1 MGDEVSPL
9 RNRRSVKKHDSVK
22 LRSRQLQS
30 GCEKV
35 NRTLQSLC
43 GFAPRKRF
51 LFSGIFLKRFRD
63 RFRSVLMPRPV
74 VNSARRI
81 FICEFQSLET
91 LESAVKTMMLK
102 KLLNRIPWLGVLS
115 LIAGWVAWTLIARF
129 SGLPRFILPSPSDV
143 WTSFVKSILSGK
155 LLYHTAITLTE
166 VLLGMLAGVTF
177 ATVVGYALAK
187 SRALE
192 KILSPYLVASQAIP
206 IVAIAPLLVIW
217 LGGGIL
223 SKVLICALIVF
234 FPVLVNTV
242 VGIRAV
248 PMALYDLMRSNRATR
263 WQILLKLEV
272 PASLPILLGGLRV
285 GATLSVI
292 GAIVGELVN
301 AKEGLGYLLQLG
313 DFQYDT
319 SMVYV
324 AVFMLI
330 VLALG
335 LYGVVAWMERK
346 LLRWQETFQRSNV

>member
-1 MGDEVSPL
+1 VS
-9 RNRRSVKKHDSVK
+9 
-22 LRSRQLQS
+22 
-30 GCEKV
+30 
-35 NRTLQSLC
+35 
-43 GFAPRKRF
+43 
-51 LFSGIFLKRFRD
+51 
-63 RFRSVLMPRPV
+63 
-74 VNSARRI
+74 
-81 FICEFQSLET
+81 
-91 LESAVKTMMLK
+91 
-102 KLLNRIPWLGVLS
+102 
-115 LIAGWVAWTLIARF
+115 
-129 SGLPRFILPSPSDV
+129 
-143 WTSFVKSILSGK
+143 
-155 LLYHTAITLTE
+155 
-166 VLLGMLAGVTF
+166 F

-223 SKVLICALIVF
+223 SKVVICALIVF

-248 PMALYDLMRSNRATR
+248 PTALYDLMRSIRATR

-272 PASLPILLGGLRV
+272 PAALPILLGGLRV

-330 VLALG
+330 FLALG
-335 LYGVVAWMERK
+335 LYGIVAQVEKK
-346 LLRWQETFQRSNV
+346 LLRWQN